1 MIFYMTNHFLY
12 SKKMGKFV
20 IQFLKMMN
28 WKQLLSGKRLGVQSG
43 ADSSR
48 TVYERDYDRVVF
60 SSAFRRMQDKTQV
73 IPLPDSDFVH
83 TRLTHS
89 LEVSCVGRSLGRM
102 IGQQVLEKHSD
113 LRETAVTDADFGAIV
128 AAACLAHDIG
138 NPPFGHSGEKA
149 ISEYFLNGKGK
160 RFQKDVAEHEWKDLT
175 SFEGNANGFRLL
187 TDASN
192 GLEGGLGL
200 CYATLGAFTKY
211 PKTAAAVKQKAV
223 DGGKRAS
230 QKKYGIFNYQKN
242 VLEEVAK
249 DLGLLSLGG
258 DSWARHPL
266 AFVMEAADDICYR
279 IIDFEDGI
287 RLGLIGVEEG
297 FGLLKNLIPEEQ
309 LDEDKLAQIF
319 DDRAR
324 ASYLRAKAIGA
335 MIAETVEVFMTN
347 EEAIL
352 DGSFDVALTDVIP
365 SAKNLDEIQKLSIIK
380 VYQSRPVL
388 DIESAGFTV
397 LGDLLE
403 MFIKAVNDSYAAK
416 ENPSHKFYRSEK
428 LMQILPKQFLGV
440 TGETDD
446 SLYMRLMRISQFV
459 AGMTDSY
466 AINLYHQLKGIKL
479 S

>member
-1 MIFYMTNHFLY
+1 
-12 SKKMGKFV
+12 
-20 IQFLKMMN
+20 MMN

-43 ADSSR
+43 ADISR
-48 TVYERDYDRVVF
+48 TVFERDYDRVVF

-102 IGQQVLEKHSD
+102 IGQQVIAKHD
-113 LRETAVTDADFGAIV
+113 YLKDIGVTDADFGAIV

-160 RFQKDVAEHEWKDLT
+160 RFQAVVDVHEWKDLT

-211 PKTAAAVKQKAV
+211 PKTAAATKQMAK

-230 QKKYGIFNYQKN
+230 QKKYGIFHYQKEI
-242 VLEEVAK
+242 LGEVAG
-249 DLGLLSLGG
+249 DLGLISLGS

-297 FGLLKNLIPEEQ
+297 FRLLKNLIPNEQ

-335 MIAETVEVFMTN
+335 MITETVAVFMEN
-347 EEAIL
+347 EEHIL
-352 DGSFDVALTDVIP
+352 EGSFDTALTDVIP
-365 SAKNLDEIQKLSIIK
+365 SAAKLDEIQMLSIKK

-403 MFIKAVNDSYAAK
+403 MFIKAVNDSYYCK
-416 ENPSHKFYRSEK
+416 KHPENKFYRSEK
-428 LMQILPKQFLGV
+428 LMQILPKQFVGAD
-440 TGETDD
+440 GEIDD